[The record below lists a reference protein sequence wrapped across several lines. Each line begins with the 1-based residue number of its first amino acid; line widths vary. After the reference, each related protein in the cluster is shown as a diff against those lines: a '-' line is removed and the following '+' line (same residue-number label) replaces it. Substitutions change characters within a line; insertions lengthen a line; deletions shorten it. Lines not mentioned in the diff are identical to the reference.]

1 MDNIDLLT
9 LECFVNRGTYGKY
22 LSKKDPSKTFADDD
36 YLRKLEKH
44 ESAILERTKELLSDR
59 SIITSVSVKEAFEI
73 YTKEIIREIELKD
86 NSKIYDGSDN
96 EEDDTLFPDL
106 EQDPTEKEQDQ
117 EDQEEDLQPTVQPVG
132 KSYWGK
138 EKVSKATS
146 SASAADS
153 FFLRRRSR
161 K

>member
-22 LSKKDPSKTFADDD
+22 LSKKDPSKTFADED

-59 SIITSVSVKEAFEI
+59 SIVTSVSVKEAFEI

-106 EQDPTEKEQDQ
+106 EP
-117 EDQEEDLQPTVQPVG
+117 DQEEDLQPTVQPVG

-138 EKVSKATS
+138 EKVTKATS